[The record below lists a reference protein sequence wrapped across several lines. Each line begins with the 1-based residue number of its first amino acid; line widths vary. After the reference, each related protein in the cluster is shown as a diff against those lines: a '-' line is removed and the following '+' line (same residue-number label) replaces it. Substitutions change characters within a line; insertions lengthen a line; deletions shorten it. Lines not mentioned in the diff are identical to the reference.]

1 MFADHPKLSR
11 LEVHVT
17 SDINKITIHQQ
28 ICTEYVPSTEVWLA
42 PTNDTD
48 ASRQVKACYIQNRW
62 KMSVDVTQWAV
73 REGGSEGRRKGTHCR
88 HGCVLR

>member
-11 LEVHVT
+11 LEVRVT

-28 ICTEYVPSTEVWLA
+28 ICTEYIPSTEVWLA

-48 ASRQVKACYIQNRW
+48 AGRQVKACYIQNGR
-62 KMSVDVTQWAV
+62 KMSIDVTQRAV
-73 REGGSEGRRKGTHCR
+73 REGK
-88 HGCVLR
+88 